1 MKSLFPI
8 YIAIITVTIVLVITM
23 RKSARQWSELSQK
36 EKKIR
41 VFAIA
46 IGATILLIGII
57 LFIIFMF

>member
-46 IGATILLIGII
+46 AGATILLIGII